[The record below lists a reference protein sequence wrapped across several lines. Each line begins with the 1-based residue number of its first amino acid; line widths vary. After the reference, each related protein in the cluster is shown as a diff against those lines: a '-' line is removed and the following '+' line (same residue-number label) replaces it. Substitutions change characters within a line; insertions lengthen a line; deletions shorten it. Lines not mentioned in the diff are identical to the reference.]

1 MNRNILL
8 IILLL
13 SSTMHAQKTQWTFNA
28 DSEGWTL
35 AHSLT
40 GIVSGGLYN
49 LTITG
54 SDPYLFSP
62 DNLNISTVTYG
73 QFRLKLQ
80 NMTSDTGFQFF

>member
-8 IILLL
+8 IILVL
-13 SSTMHAQKTQWTFNA
+13 SGTMHAQKTQWTFNA

-40 GIVSGGLYN
+40 GTVSGGLYN